1 MREFMK
7 IVESSEVDRL
17 TALAK
22 KHDDVESFLD
32 ATDGMDVLYR
42 GHGEDEVPNDSF
54 MSDYIGHA
62 RGYGGGHVD
71 AFAVDLY
78 NDVYRFR
85 DDQFD
90 QMRFALLRLDD
101 DEFAEHYARVLPERM
116 SGFFDDWF
124 PIVKQVIED
133 DEPFEEAIATDPQ
146 KNDAMIPLMQAWAAT
161 KGKNIICFMGGDYGD
176 YGGQMEF
183 VVHDVSKL
191 VNLRKLYAEVHQQI
205 TEGYLESGRA
215 PLYHWTNPESAR
227 YILEKGKI
235 TASLFGV
242 GQVCVT
248 RDKNFHFNKN
258 CVRIEI
264 DADVVGR
271 NLKVTPYDY
280 SHNGHSWG
288 TAERKEE
295 REERI
300 HGDVSIRAIK
310 SITLF
315 DNGFIFKNDYWTK
328 QANALIANAKAAG
341 IPLTI
346 EESPHKVAEALSE
359 GVESGFKL
367 DRNAWLKRLAG
378 IANTRTIATVL
389 EDHESDEADLIAMW
403 FDSVMAI
410 FARCSKLDKIEIYRH
425 VRVDEFDGFLEDMDV
440 RGVGQHWSIH
450 YGTESP
456 NWTHDGDVDVMMFA
470 EITPSQVDWEQ
481 TLTQMFEWPEEGELI
496 FSGNVFLKSVENMDE
511 QHNVPINRVVRR

>member
-90 QMRFALLRLDD
+90 QMRFALRRLDD

-133 DEPFEEAIATDPQ
+133 DEPFEEVIATDPQ

-191 VNLRKLYAEVHQQI
+191 VNLRKLYAQVHQQV
-205 TEGYLESGRA
+205 TEGYLESSRA

-258 CVRIEI
+258 CVRMEI
-264 DADVVGR
+264 DADAVR
-271 NLKVTPYDY
+271 HNLKVTPFDY
-280 SHNGHSWG
+280 SHNGHAWG
-288 TAERKEE
+288 TAQRKEE

-315 DNGFIFKNDYWTK
+315 DNGFIFKNDYWKK
-328 QANALIANAKAAG
+328 QTNAMLANAEKAG
-341 IPLTI
+341 IPVTM
-346 EESPHKVAEALSE
+346 EESPHRVTEGRLYPVAPRGEWYGNGTYADHGGRIVMMAPDDYLARVRPLDIDDASRDNIDDLKNHIE
-359 GVESGFKL
+359 GGRTL
-367 DRNAWLKRLAG
+367 DPLVIYPDGKEDGRHRAHAAKELG
-378 IANTRTIATVL
+378 IAEVPVIVFG
-389 EDHESDEADLIAMW
+389 DADA
-403 FDSVMAI
+403 
-410 FARCSKLDKIEIYRH
+410 
-425 VRVDEFDGFLEDMDV
+425 
-440 RGVGQHWSIH
+440 
-450 YGTESP
+450 
-456 NWTHDGDVDVMMFA
+456 
-470 EITPSQVDWEQ
+470 
-481 TLTQMFEWPEEGELI
+481 
-496 FSGNVFLKSVENMDE
+496 
-511 QHNVPINRVVRR
+511 